1 MQNMRKFLDK
11 IKNLN
16 SNNLH
21 SISMINTPD
30 SYTWTFRGHDY
41 NIGNFLN
48 TELIYYVQS
57 ITLPEIAVDSGGSA
71 GTEIQN
77 TSVPSMRMAASQ
89 TFQMEILETK
99 KPIIEEYFLK
109 WMMEAR
115 EPEFHDGGFAYTYAN
130 IEIKFREK
138 NLKYLLFG
146 CRPTSYETINPSQ
159 RDISLVRKITFNVD
173 FIYTELTNGSSLN
186 STSSSS
192 FQTTPM
198 ASSDQAEAYLNSNN
212 GSWQGNQPTI
222 PGRENG
228 PSLS

>member
-1 MQNMRKFLDK
+1 MPNMRQFLDK
-11 IKNLN
+11 IKN
-16 SNNLH
+16 SNQPNNPRG
-21 SISMINTPD
+21 ISMINTPD

-41 NIGNFLN
+41 NTGNFLN

-77 TSVPSMRMAASQ
+77 TTVPSMRMAASQ

-115 EPEFHDGGFAYTYAN
+115 EPKFHDGGFAYTYAN

-146 CRPTSYETINPSQ
+146 CRPTSCETINPSQ
-159 RDISLVRKITFNVD
+159 RDTSIVRKITFNID

-186 STSSSS
+186 ST
-192 FQTTPM
+192 QATPV
-198 ASSDQAEAYLNSNN
+198 ASSDQAEAYMNSTNK
-212 GSWQGNQPTI
+212 GSWQGNQPSV

-228 PSLS
+228 PILS